1 MIPVYL
7 IGFHILNSVDLLAKK
22 KKKRP
27 GGQLFISDNT
37 FKNAKAIFELRDS
50 DRAH

>member
-7 IGFHILNSVDLLAKK
+7 IGFHILNSVDLLA
-22 KKKRP
+22 KKRP